1 MTVGESV
8 IMPHSDKWTLCDLAG
23 LRGIVRHVSG
33 GWVQIEWTGA
43 DHRVTWLPI
52 ADLTEG

>member
-1 MTVGESV
+1 
-8 IMPHSDKWTLCDLAG
+8 MPHSDKWTLCDLAG